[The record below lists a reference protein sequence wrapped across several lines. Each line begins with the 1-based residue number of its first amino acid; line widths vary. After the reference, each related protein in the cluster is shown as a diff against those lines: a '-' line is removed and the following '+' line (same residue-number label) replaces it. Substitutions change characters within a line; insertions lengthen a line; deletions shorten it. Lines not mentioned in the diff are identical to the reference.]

1 MKIRFLIFMVLCLS
15 LAVAASA
22 ATEYLKLATM
32 GAQGW
37 VTTIRADSSGRG
49 GVYEKEAPYGGEMS
63 GTFMFTNGSINRV
76 ANPWATISTAQF
88 DGVQLSRLTT
98 LTMRVSGFE
107 GAGAE
112 WQPPHFAFA
121 LTDSVGNHRCAEWI
135 PWADGVP
142 RDPGNSDDGHWNT
155 YDALVDGQW
164 YIPWYNSVAPH
175 YGRFSTVASMLST
188 FPELVF
194 VDPSA
199 IGGTDGFYGLSFNVG
214 YACWATLVNQYSSD
228 ARGLV
233 DWFDVGIDGATTRY
247 YLNEVPEPASLAAL
261 AAGLIGFLGIRRRF

>member
-1 MKIRFLIFMVLCLS
+1 MRLRVLLMVCCLALCIS
-15 LAVAASA
+15 AASA

-37 VTTIRADSSGRG
+37 STTVRVDSSGRG
-49 GVYEKEAPYGGEMS
+49 GVYEKADGYGGEPT
-63 GTFMFTNGSINRV
+63 GTFMFTNGSISRV
-76 ANPWATISTAQF
+76 ANPWASISTAQF
-88 DGVQLSRLTT
+88 DGVQLSRLTA

-107 GAGAE
+107 GAGTE

-121 LTDSVGNHRCAEWI
+121 LTDSAGNHRCAEWI
-135 PWADGVP
+135 PWADGIP
-142 RDPGNSDDGHWNT
+142 RDPGNSVDGHWNT

-164 YIPWYNSVAPH
+164 YVPWYNSVAPH
-175 YGRFSTVASMLST
+175 YGRFSTVASMLAT
-188 FPELVF
+188 FPTLVF

-199 IGGTDGFYGLSFNVG
+199 ISGTEGFYGTSFNVG
-214 YACWATLVNQYSSD
+214 YACWVTDVNPYSND

-247 YLNEVPEPASLAAL
+247 YLNEVPEPGSLLAL
-261 AAGLIGFLGIRRRF
+261 ATGLIGFLGLRRRF